1 MKNTYWGITKMA
13 IPLMLGSFIQAVV
26 LFTDAAFVSRLGTIP
41 FDGAGNAGLIYFT
54 FFMLSIGWT
63 DGSQILIAR
72 SMGEIKLKKLGTLVH
87 NSAIGQ
93 VLIAFL
99 LFAILTVINQ
109 FGIEQITKSDAI
121 GTQIQLYLGIRK
133 WGVFLACTQ
142 GVMMSYLMGTARTQ
156 PVIFATIFMGV
167 TNIFLDYG
175 LIFGYLGFPKLG
187 IEGAALASV
196 IAEGVG
202 CLTLLFFI
210 LQSSS
215 RFKKA
220 LFQPVRIQWKQIKAI
235 LSMSFPLMIQ
245 GLIAMGA
252 WTVFFSMIEQLGPLP
267 LEVSQVI
274 RSIYFIAFV
283 PIFGFSAATKTYVS
297 YYKGRND
304 IKSIIT
310 VQKKVIVLNIVFL
323 CLIFHG
329 ALFYPETFIMVV
341 DNNPEIFESTATI
354 LRWIFGS
361 VLLFG
366 VSSVFFNT
374 INGLGHTRYTLFVEI
389 VSLTL
394 YQTAAYIVIFV
405 TLQPIENIW
414 MVEYIYFG
422 CLGLFS
428 WLFLKYSKYKIY

>member
-1 MKNTYWGITKMA
+1 MNNSYWGITKMA
-13 IPLMLGSFIQAVV
+13 IPLMLGSFIQSVV

-54 FFMLSIGWT
+54 LFMLSIGWM

-72 SMGEIKLKKLGTLVH
+72 KMGEIQLRKMGSIVH
-87 NSAIGQ
+87 HSAIGQ
-93 VLIAFL
+93 AFIAL
-99 LFAILTVINQ
+99 TLFVGLTLINQ
-109 FGIEQITKSDAI
+109 YGIHQITKSEAI
-121 GTQIQLYLGIRK
+121 GNQIQLYLGIRK
-133 WGVFLACTQ
+133 WGVFLACAQ

-156 PVIFATIFMGV
+156 PVIFATIFMGT
-167 TNIFLDYG
+167 TNIILDYL
-175 LIFGYLGFPKLG
+175 LIFGYGGFPAMN

-210 LQSSS
+210 LQSKS
-215 RFKKA
+215 RFKKF
-220 LFQPVRIQWKQIKAI
+220 LFQPLLLKWKWVKEIFT
-235 LSMSFPLMIQ
+235 LSFPLMIQ

-252 WTVFFSMIEQLGPLP
+252 WTVFFSMIEQLGPTP

-304 IKSIIT
+304 ISSIIQ
-310 VQKKVIVLNIVFL
+310 VQKKVILLNLVFL
-323 CLIFHG
+323 FLIFHG
-329 ALFYPETFIMVV
+329 ALFYPEVFIKVV
-341 DNNPEIFESTATI
+341 DNNPEIFEATATI

-366 VSSVFFNT
+366 VSSVLFNT
-374 INGLGHTRYTLFVEI
+374 INGLGHTKYTLFVEI
-389 VSLTL
+389 ISLTL

-405 TLQPIENIW
+405 ALQPVENIW